1 VLLSPSDNAKILNF
15 TNFNDL
21 GINTLEGSKAFKK
34 IQKFSK
40 SNNQD
45 LFKDISD
52 FNTRYTRLSDL
63 YYTNKNLI
71 DSSTYNIIRQHNFTS
86 NLSTKNQP
94 TSFLDTKSLTTF
106 NEYNHNLVSPTN
118 TTTLPEVTKAVL
130 GNNLNLYTNTS
141 HNYLTDNKKLN
152 NPVHYNLATNSTNGL
167 LDDLQLESEFSH
179 DSTIVPFTSNL
190 LQNSVAYTFQDLKS
204 VNQSISAGDRTV
216 RLTSDTG
223 FSKLNTNTN
232 EKQEKIQNTVFS
244 NQGSTLGNKILD
256 VNAGASRK

>member
-106 NEYNHNLVSPTN
+106 NEYSSLNLENQKKDVLLNITPYDVNYNSYLDSPRKFN
-118 TTTLPEVTKAVL
+118 TTYSRLVEGL
-130 GNNLNLYTNTS
+130 
-141 HNYLTDNKKLN
+141 LN
-152 NPVHYNLATNSTNGL
+152 NSNV
-167 LDDLQLESEFSH
+167 F
-179 DSTIVPFTSNL
+179 FT
-190 LQNSVAYTFQDLKS
+190 Q
-204 VNQSISAGDRTV
+204 
-216 RLTSDTG
+216 
-223 FSKLNTNTN
+223 
-232 EKQEKIQNTVFS
+232 
-244 NQGSTLGNKILD
+244 
-256 VNAGASRK
+256 